1 MADMFDEPTGETV
14 IVEISLENRLFAA
27 LREFRRLGNR
37 TVNDARE
44 VANCWREADALLTL
58 DPENDNP
65 NDRYNSPAN
74 VEHRAFVDRMFRR

>member
-1 MADMFDEPTGETV
+1 MFDEPKGEAV
-14 IVEISLENRLFAA
+14 IVETSLEKRMLAA
-27 LREFRRLGNR
+27 LREFRRLGNS

-44 VANCWREADALLTL
+44 VAKCWLEADALLAL

-65 NDRYNSPAN
+65 DDRYNSPAN